1 MPYAPTYEI
10 PLLPYERQ
18 LIDSIGI
25 SEEEYKYFKAY
36 VREQG
41 KIRPAAYAHIPEIV
55 NGPDAGLIVA
65 IISLVV
71 GLASTAASLLLRPEL
86 PAQDRQVRQRR
97 GANQV
102 GRDRFTQSAG
112 FESVSELAEYGSTV
126 AIAFGRYEEGFGGIV
141 LAPQLVWSRML
152 SWNRYQIAKNLYV
165 VAEAAL
171 PIPNKPG
178 IYIGNTALDA
188 LPESDYAFYW
198 RGEEGDNRI
207 KSADLRYG
215 TRGERYDGDPG
226 DDENTDDEVF
236 VCPVK
241 NEPYFRGFS
250 SAHTPS
256 NNTSFGVY
264 SALANGTP
272 WKLNW
277 RVISIPQQS
286 DTDEAGGNGRAQRQ
300 KIAGKL
306 ADAQEDNNQGGMPGV
321 GRGYSRRM
329 GLIAYKHPNGN
340 WTDIQNPTLVKDIQE
355 RNGNTKGTLIKF
367 RLSKKKIEPNWSNA
381 IKGKDPSDFKI
392 DIKDVNS
399 AVKSLRE
406 QADAD
411 LQIGAKYRIGRCT
424 FQVVERDTEIWS
436 ADNTVDVELECVEAR
451 QPNTIG
457 IAGLVPVQDRDTLYE
472 GGPSF
477 ENYYVEPSYFP
488 LCRVDYGVVR
498 NLREPE
504 VTEIG
509 IRSQVWNRA
518 ESLCNFNTV
527 PDPEVLRKWDQ
538 DDINFTNGTMQKYMR
553 RASVFAIHFREVS
566 TGNQENEW
574 KLIPITF
581 CVTGSKPVDQ
591 YNSIRIIPQNTRRYE
606 YRFVPKTSA
615 DIVEFHSD
623 DDIFYRLR
631 LDAKRTTI
639 VAGDFSLV
647 VDADKLKKNDILPL
661 VELTTSEDLKDTL
674 KEIDAAVPKD
684 VDLVSYPKAA
694 STKKEDIDEA
704 FNLRQ
709 AYYDKFLDSPL
720 NLFPGTPKSVQI
732 TDIPNKPVG
741 GTKNI
746 TIKLNAKVAE
756 KVETYNSWTIVDVD
770 IAGQTGQ
777 ISWQARQIYWNAVL
791 GDTPAGWL
799 STINNIAQQ
808 NGMPPWE
815 QQTLKAQ
822 KIAWLA
828 QAKKLFITV
837 NGVKQYAIK
846 ESSTIQQNVNGVDV
860 FFRVAAY
867 PTFIDSTSTLYWDIL
882 EIFVPR
888 YQYLNAQLRRLPYAE
903 MFESND
909 IDKPKIKNG
918 FGYQSKPDPNNT
930 GAGYVEN
937 AVDLGDDEKADVLK
951 GKIDVNDGTFV
962 HAVQSGGKQYAI
974 TYRVW
979 VEQTKTY
986 DQNNIV
992 VGKFIT
998 NYWDLTSVEYVD
1010 SSGSWSDQEQFT
1022 HLVNT
1027 SYSNNIQFVYKVD
1040 GMKTITKLIVDDK
1053 GKRNFE
1059 RHVQVNEVHFFDEI
1073 SSSADNGPEH
1083 EIVYVNECMRNPSI
1097 PGYTSL
1103 AMMGLS
1109 IKSLN
1114 GFRSLDQIRCWVP
1127 DGVRVRNFGGNGD
1140 DNQPIENLPLASSNN
1155 FADLVYY
1162 LLTNPRTGLGNV
1174 INANLINTASFHTTA
1189 RFLRAIG
1196 FRFDGVISERVNIR
1210 EFLTE
1215 IAPLN
1220 LCNFV
1225 IENGQFALYPALPFD
1240 TDNNIDVEALD
1251 VIFGG
1256 GAHEGSFPVNIAGIF
1271 TEGNIIEN
1279 SFSLEYIDAD
1289 SRRTF
1294 QSVVKYRVNPRNQLP
1309 EERTVVVRWEDDTE
1323 ASAPIET
1330 FDLTQ
1335 FCTSREQA
1343 ITTAKFLMSVRR
1355 RVDHVVSFKTTP
1367 NADISIAPNNYIRV
1381 ITQSNPYLERYMG
1394 VINQDGTITALEP
1407 IDPDADFIAAVYA
1420 PGENLQENVPVTLE
1434 NGIVQNQ
1441 DLWGSVFVRNVNG
1454 QLRQNVYQIEEVNL
1468 DEDGLVNIRA
1478 SFVPTQADGSSLIA
1492 NEVRGEGAF
1501 VVSND

>member
-1 MPYAPTYEI
+1 MPYAPTHEI
-10 PLLPYERQ
+10 PLLPFERQ
-18 LIDSIGI
+18 LIDAIGI
-25 SEEEYKYFKAY
+25 TEEEYKYFKAY
-36 VREQG
+36 VRNQS
-41 KIRPAAYAHIPEIV
+41 KTRPAAYAHIPEIV
-55 NGPDAGLIVA
+55 NGPSAGLVVA
-65 IISLVV
+65 IVSLVV
-71 GLASTAASLLLRPEL
+71 GLASTAVSLLLRPEL
-86 PAQDRQVRQRR
+86 PSLDRQVRQRR
-97 GANQV
+97 GANQI

-112 FESVSELAEYGSTV
+112 FESAAELAAYGTV
-126 AIAFGRYEEGFGGIV
+126 VPVAFGRYEEGTGGIV

-152 SWNRYQIAKNLYV
+152 SWNSYQIAKNLYV

-178 IYIGNTALDA
+178 IFIGNTALDA

-207 KSADLRYG
+207 KGSDLRYG

-226 DDENTDDEVF
+226 KDSNADGEVF

-250 SAHTPS
+250 NAYTPS
-256 NNTSFGVY
+256 NNTNFGVY
-264 SALANGTP
+264 SGLANGTP

-277 RVISIPQQS
+277 KVISIPQVS
-286 DTDEAGGNGRAQRQ
+286 DTDEAGGVGRAQRQ

-306 ADAQEDNNQGGMPGV
+306 ADAQEDTEQGGMPGV

-329 GLIAYKHPNGN
+329 GVIGYKHPNQDWN
-340 WTDIQNPTLVKDIQE
+340 YPVNPTLVTDIKE
-355 RNGNTKGTLIKF
+355 KTATTKGTIIKY
-367 RLSKKKIEPNWSNA
+367 RLSKKAIGPNWSNT
-381 IKGKDPSDFKI
+381 IKGKEPKDFKI
-392 DIKDVNS
+392 DVKDVNGS
-399 AVKSLRE
+399 VKALRE

-411 LQIGAKYRIGRCT
+411 LQVGAKYRIGRCT
-424 FQVVERDTEIWS
+424 FQVIKRDDDIWS
-436 ADNTVDVELECVEAR
+436 TSNTVDVQLECVEAR

-457 IAGLVPVQDRDTLYE
+457 IAGSDPVELRDTLYE
-472 GGPSF
+472 GGPNFAS
-477 ENYYVEPSYFP
+477 YYLEPSYYP

-518 ESLCNFNTV
+518 EGLCNFNEV
-527 PDPEVLRKWDQ
+527 PDPATLRKWDQ
-538 DDINFTNGTMQKYMR
+538 DDINFTSGVMQKYMR
-553 RASVFAIHFREVS
+553 RTSVFAIHFREVS
-566 TGNQENEW
+566 VTNQENEW

-581 CVTGSKPVDQ
+581 CVVGTKPVDQ
-591 YNSIRIIPQNTRRYE
+591 YNYIRIIPQTARRYE

-623 DDIFYRLR
+623 NDIFYSLR
-631 LDAKRTTI
+631 LDAPRTT
-639 VAGDFSLV
+639 VTAGDFSIV
-647 VDADKLKKNDILPL
+647 VDADQLKRNDILPL
-661 VELTTSEDLKDTL
+661 VELTTSQDLKNTL
-674 KEIDAAVPKD
+674 KEVKTSVPKD
-684 VDLVSYPKAA
+684 VDLVSYPKATSSSQA
-694 STKKEDIDEA
+694 SIDEA

-709 AYYDKFLDSPL
+709 AYYDNFLGPSESV
-720 NLFPGTPKSVQI
+720 FPGTSASAQI

-746 TIKLNAKVAE
+746 TIKLTAKVVE
-756 KVETYNSWTIVDVD
+756 KVETYNSWTIYDVD
-770 IAGQTGQ
+770 INTPYSQS
-777 ISWQARQIYWNAVL
+777 SWPIRQLYWNGVL
-791 GDTPAGWL
+791 GDTPSSWI
-799 STINNIAQQ
+799 STVNNIAQQ

-822 KIAWLA
+822 KINWLN

-846 ESSTIQQNVNGVDV
+846 ESSTVQQNVNGVDV

-867 PTFIDSTSTLYWDIL
+867 PTFLDNSNTLYWDIL
-882 EIFVPR
+882 ELYVPR
-888 YQYLNAQLRRLPYAE
+888 YQYLNNQLRRLPYAE

-909 IDKPKIKNG
+909 IDKPKIKNN
-918 FGYQSKPDPNNT
+918 FGYQNKPDPGN
-930 GAGYVEN
+930 GQGWDIG
-937 AVDLGDDEKADVLK
+937 VDLGDDEKADVIK
-951 GKIDVNDGTFV
+951 GVFSKNDGTFI
-962 HAVQSGGKQYAI
+962 HQTTFNGTQYSLLLKVQ
-974 TYRVW
+974 
-979 VEQTKTY
+979 VEQTKDYSRT
-986 DQNNIV
+986 DIV
-992 VGKFIT
+992 TGQFIT
-998 NYWDLTSVEYVD
+998 NYWDLTKVDYVD
-1010 SSGSWSDQEQFT
+1010 SSGSWKDGEEFV

-1027 SYSNNIQFVYKVD
+1027 SYSNNIQFVYKID
-1040 GMKTITKLIVDDK
+1040 GLKTITQLVVDDK

-1073 SSSADNGPEH
+1073 SSSTDNGPEH
-1083 EIVYVNECMRNPSI
+1083 EIVYVNECMRHPQI

-1114 GFRSLDQIRCWVP
+1114 GFRSLDQIRCWIP
-1127 DGVRVRNFGGNGD
+1127 DGVRVRNFGGDGA
-1140 DNQPIENLPLASSNN
+1140 ENLPINDLPVAASNN

-1162 LLTNPRTGLGNV
+1162 LLTNPRAGLGNV
-1174 INANLINTASFHTTA
+1174 INSNLINTTSFHITA
-1189 RFLRAIG
+1189 RYLRAIG
-1196 FRFDGVISERVNIR
+1196 FHFDGVISDRVNIR
-1210 EFLTE
+1210 EFLTD

-1225 IENGQFALYPALPFD
+1225 IENGQFALYPALPYD
-1240 TDNNIDVEALD
+1240 DQNAINVAPLD
-1251 VIFGG
+1251 VPFGG
-1256 GAHEGSFPVNIAGIF
+1256 GAVEGAFGINIAGIF

-1279 SFSLEYIDAD
+1279 SFSLEYLDAD
-1289 SRRTF
+1289 SRRLF
-1294 QSVVKYRVNPRNQLP
+1294 QSVVKYRVNPRNTLP
-1309 EERTVVVRWEDDTE
+1309 EERTVVVRWADDVD
-1323 ASAPIET
+1323 ASAPLET

-1335 FCTSREQA
+1335 FCTNREQA
-1343 ITTAKFLMSVRR
+1343 ITTAKFMMSVRR

-1381 ITQSNPYLERYMG
+1381 ITQSNPNLERYMG
-1394 VINQDGTITALEP
+1394 VINLDGTITALADVNEN
-1407 IDPDADFIAAVYA
+1407 DQFDAAIYA
-1420 PGENLQENVPVTLE
+1420 PGSDLQENVAVVLQ

-1454 QLRQNVYQIEEVNL
+1454 VQRQNVYQIEEVTL

-1492 NEVRGEGAF
+1492 NEVRGDGAF
-1501 VVSND
+1501 VVSVD